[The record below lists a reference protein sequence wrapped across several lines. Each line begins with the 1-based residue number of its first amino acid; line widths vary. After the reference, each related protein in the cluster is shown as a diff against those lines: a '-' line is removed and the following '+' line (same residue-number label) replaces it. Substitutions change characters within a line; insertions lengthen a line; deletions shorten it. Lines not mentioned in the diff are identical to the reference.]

1 MFATGDCL
9 IVSPDTKE
17 KVPNKVTS
25 EKISQDKDRKLLMII
40 MVVGQVVNE
49 QKCKAFC
56 YSAYYYTQILCGRS
70 DQLTFFC

>member
-25 EKISQDKDRKLLMII
+25 EKISEDKDRKLLMII
-40 MVVGQVVNE
+40 MVVGQVVSE
-49 QKCKAFC
+49 QKCKLFVIPLIITHR
-56 YSAYYYTQILCGRS
+56 YYVVGQIN
-70 DQLTFFC
+70 

>member
-25 EKISQDKDRKLLMII
+25 EKISEDKDRKLLMII
-40 MVVGQVVNE
+40 MVVGEVVGQVVNE
-49 QKCKAFC
+49 QKCKLFVIPLIITHR
-56 YSAYYYTQILCGRS
+56 YYVVGQIN
-70 DQLTFFC
+70 